1 MKARKWIS
9 LLICVV
15 LALGLLS
22 GCGAKSSGSY
32 EMAHDMAMAETWAA
46 AEAPMA
52 ANGSPSL
59 TDSGASTTSV
69 PQNRK
74 WIITVNM
81 DAETEDLDALLESV
95 AVQIEALGGYVED
108 QRITNGSRY
117 STSRYRS
124 ASMTVRI
131 PAGDVDSFTQ
141 EVAGVCNVVRSSKSL
156 EDVTLTY
163 VATESR
169 MKALQTEEARLL
181 ELMEQ
186 AETMADLL
194 EIEARLTDVRYELES
209 VTSQLRTYDNLVDY
223 ATIYLGIDEVKEYT
237 PVEEETLWQ
246 RISGGFVRSLKGL
259 GETLLDLAVWLIVNL
274 PYLVVFAGIVWVVI
288 VIIRRIKRKNP
299 VKKAPRNNGKPEDET
314 KNENQQ

>member
-1 MKARKWIS
+1 MKAKKWIS

-15 LALGLLS
+15 LVLGLLS
-22 GCGAKSSGSY
+22 GCGAKSSRTEMSY
-32 EMAHDMAMAETWAA
+32 DMAMAETWAA
-46 AEAPMA
+46 AESPMA
-52 ANGSPSL
+52 ANGSASL
-59 TDSGASTTSV
+59 PDSGASTTSV

-74 WIITVNM
+74 WIITVDM
-81 DAETEDLDALLESV
+81 DAETEDLDSLLESI
-95 AVQIEALGGYVED
+95 ASQIEALGGYVED

-131 PAGDVDSFTQ
+131 PAEDVDSFTQ

-156 EDVTLTY
+156 EDVTRTY

-259 GETLLDLAVWLIVNL
+259 GETLLDVAVWLIVNL

-288 VIIRRIKRKNP
+288 VIIRRIRRKKP
-299 VKKAPRNNGKPEDET
+299 VKKAPRNNGKPGDET
-314 KNENQQ
+314 QNENQQ

>member
-9 LLICVV
+9 LLVCLV

-22 GCGAKSSGSY
+22 GCGAKNSSY
-32 EMAHDMAMAETWAA
+32 EMAYDSGVAETWAA

-52 ANGSPSL
+52 ANGTASL
-59 TDSGASTTSV
+59 TDTGASTTAV

-74 WIITVNM
+74 WIVTVDM
-81 DAETEDLDALLESV
+81 DAETEDLDALLESITS
-95 AVQIEALGGYVED
+95 QIESLGGYVED
-108 QRITNGSRY
+108 QRVTNGSRY

-124 ASMTVRI
+124 ASLTVRI
-131 PAGDVDSFTQ
+131 PAEDVDSFTQ
-141 EVAGVCNVVRSSKSL
+141 KVSGVCNVVRSSKSL

-169 MKALQTEEARLL
+169 MNALQTEEARLL

-194 EIEARLTDVRYELES
+194 EIEARLTDVRYELER
-209 VTSQLRTYDNLVDY
+209 VTSQLRVYDNLVDY
-223 ATIYLGIDEVKEYT
+223 ATIYLGIDEVTEYT

-246 RISGGFVRSLKGL
+246 RIGGGFVRSLKGL
-259 GETLLDLAVWLIVNL
+259 GETLLDVAVWLIVNL
-274 PYLVVFAGIVWVVI
+274 PYLVVLAAIGWAIVAI
-288 VIIRRIKRKNP
+288 TRRLRRKKA
-299 VKKAPRNNGKPEDET
+299 VKKAPRRDTKPADQP
-314 KNENQQ
+314 KNEE

>member
-9 LLICVV
+9 LLVCLV

-22 GCGAKSSGSY
+22 GCGAKNSSY
-32 EMAHDMAMAETWAA
+32 EMAYDSGVAETWAA

-52 ANGSPSL
+52 ANGTASL
-59 TDSGASTTSV
+59 TDTGASTTAV

-74 WIITVNM
+74 WIVTVDM
-81 DAETEDLDALLESV
+81 DAETEDLDALLESITS
-95 AVQIEALGGYVED
+95 QIESLGGYVED
-108 QRITNGSRY
+108 QRVTNGSRY
-117 STSRYRS
+117 STSRNRS
-124 ASMTVRI
+124 ASLTVRI
-131 PAGDVDSFTQ
+131 PAEDVDSFTQ
-141 EVAGVCNVVRSSKSL
+141 KVSGVCNVVRSSKSL

-181 ELMEQ
+181 ELMDQ

-259 GETLLDLAVWLIVNL
+259 GETLLDVAVWLIVNL
-274 PYLVVFAGIVWVVI
+274 PYLVVLAAIGWAIVAI
-288 VIIRRIKRKNP
+288 TRRLRRKKA
-299 VKKAPRNNGKPEDET
+299 VKKAPRKDTKPADQP
-314 KNENQQ
+314 KNEE

>member
-9 LLICVV
+9 LLVCLV

-22 GCGAKSSGSY
+22 GCGAKNSSY
-32 EMAHDMAMAETWAA
+32 EMAYDSGVAETWAA

-52 ANGSPSL
+52 ANGTASL
-59 TDSGASTTSV
+59 TDTGASTTAV

-74 WIITVNM
+74 WIVTVDM
-81 DAETEDLDALLESV
+81 DAETEDLDALLESITS
-95 AVQIEALGGYVED
+95 QIESLGGYVED
-108 QRITNGSRY
+108 QRVTNGSRY

-124 ASMTVRI
+124 ASLTVRI
-131 PAGDVDSFTQ
+131 PAEDVDSFTQ
-141 EVAGVCNVVRSSKSL
+141 KVSGVCNVVRSSKSL

-169 MKALQTEEARLL
+169 MNALQTEEARLL

-194 EIEARLTDVRYELES
+194 EIEARLTDVRYELER
-209 VTSQLRTYDNLVDY
+209 VTSQLRVYDNLVDY
-223 ATIYLGIDEVKEYT
+223 ATIYLGIDEVTEYT

-259 GETLLDLAVWLIVNL
+259 GETLLDVAVWLIVNL
-274 PYLVVFAGIVWVVI
+274 PYLVVLAAIGWAIVAI
-288 VIIRRIKRKNP
+288 TRRLRRKKA
-299 VKKAPRNNGKPEDET
+299 VKKAPRKDTKPADQP
-314 KNENQQ
+314 KNEE